1 MNQKQ
6 LKTLPSIS
14 EVLLEIK
21 RLTDFD
27 QRILILWINEIL
39 EKYRSSAIK
48 GKLKQDRK
56 EIIQNTVSTVL
67 EKSQGSLRPVIN
79 GTGIVLHTGLGRA
92 PIHRQVIKKASK
104 MMEGYSNLEFHL
116 ESGKRGNRQSHLTH
130 YLRAL
135 TGAES
140 AMVVNNNAAA
150 VLLGINTLAEKK
162 EVIVSRGQEVE
173 IGGSFRI
180 PDIIEK
186 SGGILREVGTTN
198 RTHRQDVEKAI
209 NTKTGLL
216 LWVHTSNYKIHGFT
230 QDLSLETLVEIGRK
244 KRIPVMADLGSG
256 ALQNISNLGLP
267 KEFSVQEI
275 IKIKPQ
281 LTTFSGDKLLGGP
294 QAGIMLGS
302 RRLIQKCGQNP
313 LYRTVRCDKLTI
325 SLLDETLKLLGRK
338 KQVKHNLALSLLA
351 TSGKQLVRRV
361 NQLVDLLPQN
371 LVRSF
376 GISAIETKV
385 EAGSGSLPV
394 KTLLSAALVFS
405 SKKIKPTA
413 LAKRFRKGNPP
424 LIGYIHKNKFYIDFK
439 SVLPEQD
446 KIIIQLIQ
454 DSLS

>member
-6 LKTLPSIS
+6 LKALPSVS
-14 EVLLEIK
+14 EVLHEVSHLIDSDK
-21 RLTDFD
+21 
-27 QRILILWINEIL
+27 RILTLWINEIL
-39 EKYRSSAIK
+39 EKYRFSAKK
-48 GKLKQDRK
+48 GRLKQNRK
-56 EIIQNTVSTVL
+56 KIIQNIVL
-67 EKSQGSLRPVIN
+67 TIIEKSQGSLRSVIN

-92 PIHRQVIKKASK
+92 RIHRQVIKKASK
-104 MMEGYSNLEFHL
+104 TMEGYSNLEFQL
-116 ESGKRGNRQSHLTH
+116 GSGKRGNRQSHLAY

-186 SGGILREVGTTN
+186 SGGILKEVGTTN

-209 NTKTGLL
+209 NSKTGLL
-216 LWVHTSNYKIHGFT
+216 LWVHTSNYKIHGYT
-230 QDLSLETLVEIGRK
+230 QDLSLETLVEIGKR

-256 ALQNISNLGLP
+256 TLQNISNLGLP
-267 KEFSVQEI
+267 SEFSVQEI
-275 IKIKPQ
+275 IKVKPQ
-281 LTTFSGDKLLGGP
+281 LITFSGDKLLGGP
-294 QAGIMLGS
+294 QAGIILGS
-302 RRLIQKCGQNP
+302 RTHIKKCNQNP

-325 SLLDETLKLLGRK
+325 SLMEETLKLLGSQR
-338 KQVKHNLALSLLA
+338 QVKHNLALSLLV
-351 TSGKQLVRRV
+351 TSGKQITRRV
-361 NQLVDLLPQN
+361 NRTLNLLPQN

-394 KTLLSAALVFS
+394 NTLPSAALVFS
-405 SKKIKPTA
+405 PKKVKPTV
-413 LAKRFRKGNPP
+413 LAKKFRKGNPP

-439 SVLPEQD
+439 SVLSKQD
-446 KIIIQLIQ
+446 NIIIKLIQ
-454 DSLS
+454 ENLS

>member
-6 LKTLPSIS
+6 LKTLPAVS
-14 EVLLEIK
+14 EVLLEVN
-21 RLTDFD
+21 RLTDVD
-27 QRILILWINEIL
+27 QRILTLWINEVL
-39 EKYRSSAIK
+39 EKYRYIAKK

-56 EIIQNTVSTVL
+56 KIIQNIVLTVL
-67 EKSQGSLRPVIN
+67 GKSQGSLRSVIN

-92 PIHRQVIKKASK
+92 PIHRQVIKEASK
-104 MMEGYSNLEFHL
+104 IMEGYSNLEFHL
-116 ESGKRGNRQSHLTH
+116 ESGKRGDRQSHLNH
-130 YLRAL
+130 YFRAL

-230 QDLSLETLVEIGRK
+230 QDLSLETLVEIGKRK
-244 KRIPVMADLGSG
+244 QIPVMADLGSG

-267 KEFSVQEI
+267 SEFPVQEI
-275 IKIKPQ
+275 MKVKPQ
-281 LTTFSGDKLLGGP
+281 LITFSGDKLLGGP
-294 QAGIMLGS
+294 QAGIILGS
-302 RRLIQKCGQNP
+302 KRHIQQCSQNP

-325 SLLDETLKLLGRK
+325 SLLEETLKLLGSP

-351 TSGKQLVRRV
+351 TSRKQLTRRV
-361 NQLVDLLPQN
+361 KRMLGSLPQN

-376 GISAIETKV
+376 EISAVETKV

-394 KTLLSAALVFS
+394 KTLPSAALMFS
-405 SKKIKPTA
+405 PKNVKPTV
-413 LAKRFRKGNPP
+413 LAEKFRKGNPP
-424 LIGYIHKNKFYIDFK
+424 LIGYIHRNKFYIDFK
-439 SVLPEQD
+439 SVLPKQD
-446 KIIIQLIQ
+446 KIIIQIIQ
-454 DSLS
+454 ENLS